1 MPKNRRVTCKRNQNG
16 GGLGGSWG
24 FGGASSSTAALGPIV
39 NNAIPFDKLPNG
51 ACLEATR
58 PGFLA
63 NGYTGP
69 KGLPGMSGG
78 KRRRSSLKGGKGRK
92 ESKGR
97 KNTRKNRKSRKSRKS
112 RKARKNYMQ
121 SGGRYGMGPAD
132 GTVQGPPWGA
142 AISPTMRIP
151 CEASYTAVPP
161 NGASDT
167 LNRVGSSLW
176 DGPTKPLGMMGGG
189 NPAVANASMSQPVSN
204 PNSEWYIVPTAGYSH
219 LQSPN
224 DSITTAAGTLEMIN
238 IPENARIMNPAC
250 LHTGGRRRNGK
261 SRKNRKDRKNRK

>member
-24 FGGASSSTAALGPIV
+24 FGGASSPTAALGPIV

-78 KRRRSSLKGGKGRK
+78 KRRSSRKGGKGR
-92 ESKGR
+92 KGR
-97 KNTRKNRKSRKSRKS
+97 KNTRKNRKNRKSRKS
-112 RKARKNYMQ
+112 RKNYMQ
-121 SGGRYGMGPAD
+121 SGGRYGMGPYD

-142 AISPTMRIP
+142 AISPTMRVP

-238 IPENARIMNPAC
+238 IPENARTMNPAC

-261 SRKNRKDRKNRK
+261 TRKNRKDRKNRK